1 MKKDLDNIKEDMKDI
16 LEVFYYIISSLL
28 LTALLILTSPIWF
41 PIMAFT
47 KIFNKEK

>member
-1 MKKDLDNIKEDMKDI
+1 MKEDINDF
-16 LEVFYYIISSLL
+16 LENFYYIISSLL